1 METILRK
8 LGMETFI
15 SKFVK
20 EKIYPGIVADM
31 MKLRVECIKHS
42 NAEIVGAG
50 TSFKKEYNISED
62 ILEHLIE
69 AGFSVKDMATSLSIS
84 ERTLYRRMRVY
95 GIDIRTYTD
104 IDDDDLD
111 ISMSQL
117 VG

>member
-1 METILRK
+1 MT
-8 LGMETFI
+8 TFI

-20 EKIYPGIVADM
+20 EKIYQRIVADM

-84 ERTLYRRMRVY
+84 EKNFIQKNESIWY
-95 GIDIRTYTD
+95 
-104 IDDDDLD
+104 
-111 ISMSQL
+111 
-117 VG
+117 